1 MFIRPRRSF
10 EYNVDKW
17 LAEKVNTIDGNLWY
31 THEEYINHFTN
42 TLIEMAEAKGY
53 QIKDINEFKSNWE
66 YWAMKEKTKSNNL

>member
-42 TLIEMAEAKGY
+42 TLIEMAEEKGY
-53 QIKDINEFKSNWE
+53 QIKDINEFKEEIIWLIQGEADNIS
-66 YWAMKEKTKSNNL
+66 